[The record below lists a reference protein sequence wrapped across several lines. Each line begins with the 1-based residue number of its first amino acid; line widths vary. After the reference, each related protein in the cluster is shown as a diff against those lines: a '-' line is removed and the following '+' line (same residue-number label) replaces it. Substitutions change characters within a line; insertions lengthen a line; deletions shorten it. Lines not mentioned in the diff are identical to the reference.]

1 MDESTPP
8 PIQEAP
14 PSFRWILL
22 VLGAISTA
30 LGFPGFWWSECSYL
44 FPFVWFG
51 VGFLFLSLLETRIP
65 SNLFLLLTASCLGLW
80 IGSLLSAPF
89 HIDPYLYLRNQV
101 LALSAPKVGIWR
113 FDPLY
118 GYSHVPNSSGV
129 QETPEYHVTYHI
141 DGEGCRVTPDPLDP
155 QGVVLCL
162 GCSFTFGTGVEDEEA
177 YPGQLAIR
185 YWPQYKVKNAAV
197 AGWGT
202 AHAFLMVQEALSRKT
217 VPVLVMY
224 GWMFDH
230 LHRNWIRK
238 GWIQNLQSRM
248 ISIGSSSSPLNW
260 RKHPHFEIVGGRLLY
275 EGVIGPGE
283 APEETAETIVKE
295 VALTQQM
302 VAEMA
307 SLCASRNVPF
317 VFITL
322 PTEEGEPPVPDYLVE
337 VLLAKGVW
345 HVDATQA
352 GRGFFANDYHPD
364 ATTHAAI
371 ADVIAGDERIEEWLG
386 HPVRSSRFSV
396 SVQPEG

>member
-1 MDESTPP
+1 MDESSPP

-14 PSFRWILL
+14 PSFRWMLL
-22 VLGAISTA
+22 VLGVISIT
-30 LGFPGFWWSECSYL
+30 LGFPGYRWSEWSYL
-44 FPFVWFG
+44 IPFVWFG
-51 VGFLFLSLLETRIP
+51 VGFLFLSLMESRIP
-65 SNLFLLLTASCLGLW
+65 TNLFLLLSASCLGLW

-89 HIDPYLYLRNQV
+89 HFDPYLYLRNQV

-113 FDPLY
+113 FDPRY
-118 GYSHVPNSSGV
+118 GYSHLPESTGV
-129 QETPEYHVTYHI
+129 QETSEYRVTYHI
-141 DGEGCRVTPDPLDP
+141 DDEGCRVTPDPGDP
-155 QGVVLCL
+155 LGVVLCL

-185 YWPQYKVKNAAV
+185 YWSKYKVKNAAV

-202 AHAFLMVQEALSRKT
+202 AHAFLKLQEEMTQKA

-238 GWIQNLQSRM
+238 GWIHDLQNRR
-248 ISIGSSSSPLNW
+248 ISLGLSSNPLHW

-283 APEETAETIVKE
+283 APEETAETVAKE

-302 VAEMA
+302 VVEMTA
-307 SLCASRNVPF
+307 LCAARNVPF

-322 PTEEGEPPVPDYLVE
+322 PTEGGEPSVPDFLVD
-337 VLLAKGVW
+337 VLRDHRVW
-345 HVDATQA
+345 HVDATQT
-352 GRGFFANDYHPD
+352 GRGFFAHDFHP
-364 ATTHAAI
+364 AAATHAAI
-371 ADVIAGDERIEEWLG
+371 ADVIAADERIQKRLL
-386 HPVRSSRFSV
+386 
-396 SVQPEG
+396 Q